1 MQMKH
6 NDYSIHLIIALACEA
21 KPVIEFYALKRC
33 MDETA
38 FPVFRNQDITLTIS
52 GVGKIAAASAVAYTQ
67 GRYASNQPAI
77 WLNIGVA
84 GHASFEIGS
93 CRIAHKI
100 IDHETSR
107 NWYPTLLFTTSNLF
121 TTSTMVETSEICT
134 VSQPES
140 QYDRD
145 CLYEM
150 EAAGFIATAS
160 RFSSL
165 ELIQSLKVVSDNHSV
180 PNTTLNGQTVS
191 RLIENQLNNINRLK
205 QALETIR
212 NHTLAASNENVDL
225 FQKHWNFTTHQ
236 LIQLKTLLSQ
246 WQILSADTLPT
257 VDTIAQFKT
266 SKQVIGWLRAQVSTL
281 PVIY

>member
-1 MQMKH
+1 MKT
-6 NDYSIHLIIALACEA
+6 NNYSIHLIIALACEA
-21 KPVIEFYALKRC
+21 KPVIEYYALKRC

-38 FPVFRNQDITLTIS
+38 FPVFRNQDMTLTIS

-67 GRYASNQPAI
+67 GRYASKQTAI

-84 GHASFEIGS
+84 GHASLEIGN

-100 IDHETSR
+100 VDHETSR
-107 NWYPTLLFTTSNLF
+107 HWYPSLLFSSTTIC
-121 TTSTMVETSEICT
+121 ETSEICT

-140 QYDRD
+140 QYKED

-165 ELIQSLKVVSDNHSV
+165 ELIQSLKVISDNQSV
-180 PNTTLNGQTVS
+180 ATTTLNAQSVA
-191 RLIENQLNNINRLK
+191 RLIENQLDNINRLK
-205 QALETIR
+205 QALENIR
-212 NHTLAASNENVDL
+212 NHTLVATTESVDL
-225 FQKHWNFTTHQ
+225 FLNKWNFTTHQ
-236 LIQLKTLLSQ
+236 LTQLKTLLSQ
-246 WQILSADTLPT
+246 WQTLSAETLPT
-257 VDTIAQFKT
+257 VDTITQLKT
-266 SKQVIGWLRAQVSTL
+266 SKQVIGWLKTEVSTL

>member
-1 MQMKH
+1 MKTS
-6 NDYSIHLIIALACEA
+6 NYSIHLIIALACEA
-21 KPVIEFYALKRC
+21 KPVIKYYALKRC

-38 FPVFRNQDITLTIS
+38 FPVFRNQDMTLTIS

-67 GRYASNQPAI
+67 GRYASNQAAI

-84 GHASFEIGS
+84 GHASLEIGN

-100 IDHETSR
+100 VDHETSR
-107 NWYPTLLFTTSNLF
+107 HWYPSLLFSSTTIC
-121 TTSTMVETSEICT
+121 ETSEICT

-140 QYDRD
+140 QYNNKD

-165 ELIQSLKVVSDNHSV
+165 ELIQSLKIISDNHSV
-180 PNTTLNGQTVS
+180 ATTTLNAQSVA
-191 RLIENQLNNINRLK
+191 RLIENQLDNIDRLK
-205 QALETIR
+205 QALENIR
-212 NHTLAASNENVDL
+212 SHTLVATTKNVDL
-225 FQKHWNFTTHQ
+225 FQNNWNFTTHQ
-236 LIQLKTLLSQ
+236 LTQLKTLLSQ
-246 WQILSADTLPT
+246 WQILSAETLPT
-257 VDTIAQFKT
+257 VDTIAQLKT
-266 SKQVIGWLRAQVSTL
+266 SKQVIGWLKNEVSAL